1 MQREGDIL
9 GYMRSA
15 RFRKRI
21 VLCIDCHEAAHS
33 YRPYTRPPR
42 E

>member
-33 YRPYTRPPR
+33 YRPYTLPPR